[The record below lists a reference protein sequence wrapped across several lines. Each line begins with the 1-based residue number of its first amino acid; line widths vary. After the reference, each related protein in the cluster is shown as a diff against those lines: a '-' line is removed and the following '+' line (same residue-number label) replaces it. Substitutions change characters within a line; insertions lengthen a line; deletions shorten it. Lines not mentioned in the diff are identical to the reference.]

1 MMEAE
6 LFRALCL
13 PTLEFAPSPM
23 LPCDALDPE
32 EGMFVLADQLYWEQ
46 DLAYTS

>member
-6 LFRALCL
+6 SFHALCL

-32 EGMFVLADQLYWEQ
+32 GGMCVLADQLY
-46 DLAYTS
+46 